1 MFYWWASVLTIW
13 RNNNKTSHDVCTYIH
28 QLTLL
33 WQYCY
38 FFQKNKETF
47 TVHVGKYSLSMDL
60 ELCTHIE
67 LKRILRNDTF
77 YGRATEIT

>member
-1 MFYWWASVLTIW
+1 MHIYTPINTTVAI
-13 RNNNKTSHDVCTYIH
+13 
-28 QLTLL
+28 LL
-33 WQYCY
+33 

-67 LKRILRNDTF
+67 LKIILRNDTF